1 MLRSRS
7 MVALTASEVISSLG
21 SLMTVV
27 ALPWFVLE
35 TTGSPERMG
44 IVLAAEGAPL
54 ALFAVPSSRLAGRL
68 GARRT
73 LLLCDAVWVP
83 AVAAIPVLH
92 YAGALSFPLLLGL
105 AFVAGVPWAA
115 RYGSQSALLPEILGE
130 DTARLAQANAIFQ
143 SLSRLTY
150 FLGPALGGVLVA
162 LVGAPT
168 VLLIDAATF
177 AVSFV
182 IVAAFVNPTF
192 RAAGPAATAPTAG
205 GGLRFIRRDP
215 VLRPITAAQVI
226 SQASFM
232 GMIAAVPVL
241 AFAAYD
247 RNAALAGI
255 LLGAWGAGA
264 VGGSV
269 VAFRLVQSH
278 AALRLGAIA
287 WVLQAVPLWLL
298 VITPGPALALC
309 RAGPVGLWQRRP
321 GPAHRRGGHEPNPA
335 AGARGDADRLE
346 RAGARRRLRRPP
358 AGRPRSR
365 EPRSRCGLRRGGG
378 HPDGGR
384 GAGGQAGVSS
394 WGGAGGRGRADG
406 ALKPELRGWDS
417 NPHRDLNRVPLCR
430 LSYPGMPKWVIR
442 PSDSAWVG

>member
-150 FLGPALGGVLVA
+150 FLGPALGGVLLA

-182 IVAAFVNPTF
+182 IVAAFVKPTF

-264 VGGSV
+264 VAGSV

-298 VITPGPALALC
+298 VITPGPALALAALALSGFGNGV
-309 RAGPVGLWQRRP
+309 RVPPIAGVATNRIPQRVRAETLTVSSALVLGGGFVALLLAGPALESLGAAAVFGAVAATQTAAAALVVRLAFRP
-321 GPAHRRGGHEPNPA
+321 GGVRVGEAELT
-335 AGARGDADRLE
+335 AR
-346 RAGARRRLRRPP
+346 
-358 AGRPRSR
+358 
-365 EPRSRCGLRRGGG
+365 
-378 HPDGGR
+378 
-384 GAGGQAGVSS
+384 
-394 WGGAGGRGRADG
+394 
-406 ALKPELRGWDS
+406 
-417 NPHRDLNRVPLCR
+417 
-430 LSYPGMPKWVIR
+430 
-442 PSDSAWVG
+442 

>member
-35 TTGSPERMG
+35 TTGSPEQMG
-44 IVLAAEGAPL
+44 LVLAAEGAPL
-54 ALFAVPSSRLAGRL
+54 ALFAIPSSRLAGRL

-182 IVAAFVNPTF
+182 IVAAFVKPTF
-192 RAAGPAATAPTAG
+192 RAAGSAATPPTG
-205 GGLRFIRRDP
+205 DGGLRFIRRDP
-215 VLRPITAAQVI
+215 VLRPITVAQVI

-247 RNAALAGI
+247 RDAALAGI

-264 VGGSV
+264 VAGSV

-278 AALRLGAIA
+278 SALRLGAIA

-298 VITPGPALALC
+298 VITPGSALALAALALSGFGNGC
-309 RAGPVGLWQRRP
+309 P
-321 GPAHRRGGHEPNPA
+321 GPAHRRGGHEPNPT
-335 AGARGDADRLE
+335 AGARGDADGLE
-346 RAGARRRLRRPP
+346 RTRARRRFRRPP

-365 EPRSRCGLRRGGG
+365 EPRSRGRLRRGRGRA
-378 HPDGGR
+378 DGGCD
-384 GAGGQAGVSS
+384 AGGQAGVSPGRGS
-394 WGGAGGRGRADG
+394 GGRRRAGGALGQGGSDFRGS
-406 ALKPELRGWDS
+406 LW
-417 NPHRDLNRVPLCR
+417 
-430 LSYPGMPKWVIR
+430 
-442 PSDSAWVG
+442 SA